1 MSDIHG
7 YKSDLRTL
15 FFYSFFLSKSL
26 KWYSRQLKS
35 LLLKY
40 KSHLMFIDFISRI
53 LGAEKVSVSNRL
65 ENAGPSV
72 IVTKDSNRP
81 IPEKYRKDVAL
92 LRSKY
97 GDAFKIGLCITLTL
111 QEALSVIPRDR
122 HRIDAYRGLQSYLKK
137 DWNITLTITSQKTKP
152 TTL

>member
-7 YKSDLRTL
+7 YKSDLKTL

-26 KWYSRQLKS
+26 KRYSHQLKS

-65 ENAGPSV
+65 ENDAVPSV
-72 IVTKDSNRP
+72 IVKKDSTKP
-81 IPEKYRKDVAL
+81 IPEKYQRDIEAL
-92 LRSKY
+92 RQKY
-97 GDAFKIGLCITLTL
+97 GDAFKTGFCINLTL
-111 QEALSVIPRDR
+111 QEALSVMPRDR
-122 HRIDAYRGLQSYLKK
+122 KRVDSYAGLISYLKK
-137 DWNITLTITSQKTKP
+137 EQGITLTIKSQKTK
-152 TTL
+152 L